1 VKERNAPAA
10 TVTPARSADRLTVA
24 SERGYGAIRG
34 IVNCAEAGVISAAA
48 LSELHEVYSYGV
60 EPLLQTASLLQ
71 RTAGLVRGLVRAA
84 DLLRG

>member
-1 VKERNAPAA
+1 VKERDAPVA
-10 TVTPARSADRLTVA
+10 TVIPAKSADRLTVA

-48 LSELHEVYSYGV
+48 LSELHEIYSCGV

-71 RTAGLVRGLVRAA
+71 RTAVLVRHLVTAA
-84 DLLRG
+84 DLLRR